1 MKTFT
6 YELLESIPV
15 LKINGKIQLIKISSP
30 LETWFDV
37 FKLGNSKRKDI
48 IKPYEDWFL
57 ENKDYRIKTLE
68 NYIRTFAGF
77 ENLQMDFSINSLAE
91 IEKWLETSIKSE
103 VMPEEEYRQLRSAYP
118 PEINIEKW
126 DLTDLSYSI
135 LYDVG
140 VYFGESIIHQFPNL
154 KWMQYL
160 STSKLN
166 VDIGHMVIQTKY
178 KNCRMNPIWQ
188 IRILGFKLIEKK
200 EPSNLLIELFNNN
213 KDLFSEL

>member
-1 MKTFT
+1 MKSFT

-15 LKINGKIQLIKISSP
+15 LKINGKIQLIRISSP

-37 FKLGNSKRKDI
+37 FKQVKNKNKNI
-48 IKPYEDWFL
+48 IKPYENWFL
-57 ENKDYRIKTLE
+57 ENKEYRIKTLE
-68 NYIRTFAGF
+68 NYIRTFTGF
-77 ENLQMDFSINSLAE
+77 ESLQMDFSINSLAE
-91 IEKWLETSIKSE
+91 IGRWLETSIKSE
-103 VMPEEEYRQLRSAYP
+103 MMPEEEYEQLRSLYP
-118 PEINIEKW
+118 PEIDIEKW

-140 VYFGESIIHQFPNL
+140 IYFGESIIHQFPNL

-178 KNCRMNPIWQ
+178 KNCPMNPIGL
-188 IRILGFKLIEKK
+188 IRILGLKLIEKK
-200 EPSNLLIELFNNN
+200 ENGNLLIELFNNN
-213 KDLFSEL
+213 EELFRE